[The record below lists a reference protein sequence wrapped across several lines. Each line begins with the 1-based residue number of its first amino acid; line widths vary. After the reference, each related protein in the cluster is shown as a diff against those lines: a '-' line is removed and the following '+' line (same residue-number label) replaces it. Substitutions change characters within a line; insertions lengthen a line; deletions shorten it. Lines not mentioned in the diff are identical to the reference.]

1 VKTYFTKKELT
12 KIGFVKVGK
21 NNQIS
26 KKVSFINIING
37 TLGSNVRIDDYC
49 VIKGRVQIGSF
60 IHISNFC
67 LISGSEK
74 NVVVIKDRAGL
85 SNNVSLLTSS
95 DHYLKSPINSA
106 NDLPNKILKIR
117 DLNLKIGNIMLKE
130 GCLIGA
136 YSLILPNTVVGIS
149 TSIGA
154 YSILYKKIDDF
165 IYYSNRDI
173 SKVTKKKKDKIN
185 IPIVINTYF
194 GNKISCILLWG
205 KFIEKKSL
213 FI

>member
-1 VKTYFTKKELT
+1 METYFTKKELI

-37 TLGSNVRIDDYC
+37 TLGDNVRIDDYC

-60 IHISNFC
+60 IHIANFC

-74 NVVVIKDRAGL
+74 NVVVFKDRVAI
-85 SNNVSLLTSS
+85 SNNVSVLTSS
-95 DHYLKSPINSA
+95 DHFVKGIINIAS
-106 NDLPNKILKIR
+106 DLPNKILKIR
-117 DLNLKIGNIMLKE
+117 NLNLIMGNILLKE

-154 YSILYKKIDDF
+154 YSILFKEIDDF

-173 SKVTKKKKDKIN
+173 LKVTKIKKDKIK
-185 IPIVINTYF
+185 ILSVIENFKKYF
-194 GNKISCILLWG
+194 SN
-205 KFIEKKSL
+205 
-213 FI
+213 

>member
-1 VKTYFTKKELT
+1 MQTYFTKKELI

-21 NNQIS
+21 NNKIS

-37 TLGSNVRIDDYC
+37 ILGSNVRIDDYC

-60 IHISNFC
+60 IHIANFC

-74 NVVVIKDRAGL
+74 NVVVIKDRSGI

-95 DHYLKSPINSA
+95 DHYLKSSIYCASGLSNEIQKHR
-106 NDLPNKILKIR
+106 N
-117 DLNLKIGNIMLKE
+117 LNLVIGDVILNE

-136 YSLILPNTVVGIS
+136 YSLILPNAVVGIS

-173 SKVTKKKKDKIN
+173 LKVTKRKKDKIK
-185 IPIVINTYF
+185 ILSVIENFKKYF
-194 GNKISCILLWG
+194 SN
-205 KFIEKKSL
+205 
-213 FI
+213 

>member
-1 VKTYFTKKELT
+1 METYFTKKELI

-21 NNQIS
+21 NSQIS
-26 KKVSFINIING
+26 KKVSFINIINA

-60 IHISNFC
+60 VHISNFC

-95 DHYLKSPINSA
+95 DHYVKSPINNAS
-106 NDLPNKILKIR
+106 DLPNKILKIR
-117 DLNLKIGNIMLKE
+117 DLNLTMGNILLKE

-154 YSILYKKIDDF
+154 YSILFKKIDDF
-165 IYYSNRDI
+165 IYYSNRNI
-173 SKVTKKKKDKIN
+173 LKVTKRKKDKIK
-185 IPIVINTYF
+185 ILSVIENFKKYF
-194 GNKISCILLWG
+194 SN
-205 KFIEKKSL
+205 
-213 FI
+213 